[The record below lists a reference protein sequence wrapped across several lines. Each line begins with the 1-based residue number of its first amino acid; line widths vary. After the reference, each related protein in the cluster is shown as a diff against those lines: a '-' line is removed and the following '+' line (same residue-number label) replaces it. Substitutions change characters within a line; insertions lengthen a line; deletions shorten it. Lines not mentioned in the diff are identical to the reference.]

1 MLLSSKEVKLVQDN
15 KNGKLIRLWSTITGQ
30 DITYTIYSI
39 SNYER
44 HLIHSKRKRS
54 QNNLILGCIIHNLVR
69 IKMTTLNN
77 FESTAEG
84 AYLEHVV
91 CWRFRRK
98 LLVGLVRAVYIP
110 ARHREHPCALLSC
123 PRAEQKTA
131 LGWEVGAIEKQT
143 MYSSC
148 SATIAERS

>member
-1 MLLSSKEVKLVQDN
+1 MIAFCFFGSVCFSSLRKTQNVQIYGWVFHRFVIILNN
-15 KNGKLIRLWSTITGQ
+15 KAELI
-30 DITYTIYSI
+30 
-39 SNYER
+39 
-44 HLIHSKRKRS
+44 IHSKRKRS